1 MRQLSVAAKP
11 IFVDLPT
18 AAAMLSLSEST
29 IQALVRAG
37 RDTFPPPR
45 VLSGRRSAWLFREL
59 VEWAESRP
67 CSELPPP
74 PNTSDP
80 KRRGRTTRQQPAAQ
94 EDPKAA

>member
-1 MRQLSVAAKP
+1 MRQISVAAKP
-11 IFVDLPT
+11 IFVDLQT

-29 IQALVRAG
+29 IQAMVRSGPSA
-37 RDTFPPPR
+37 FPQPR
-45 VLSGRRSAWLFREL
+45 MLSVRRSGWLFREL

-74 PNTSDP
+74 PNTSEP